1 MSIWPQSGEADLS
14 QLQLSLLTDT
24 GGSNDSNDS
33 NGSNGY
39 NDTSTWPC
47 PRGHGDLRWCRDT
60 CYSGHVCD
68 QDSQEEDTQIGHVYG
83 VESNILSTIF
93 EDHVALQVSTLNTLK
108 IVDYLDISLKY
119 FLFLIFYT
127 ALLQAALEVRML
139 GPQTAYVGEELP
151 VEIVIENTAEGPARE
166 VEVAVASSK
175 EYSIGSQT
183 ANHKMSI
190 RGKERRWVIKCQ
202 L

>member
-1 MSIWPQSGEADLS
+1 MAIWPQSGEADLS

-33 NGSNGY
+33 NGSNDSD
-39 NDTSTWPC
+39 DTSTWPC

-68 QDSQEEDTQIGHVYG
+68 QDSQEEDTQTGHVYG
-83 VESNILSTIF
+83 VDSNILSTMF
-93 EDHVALQVSTLNTLK
+93 EDHVALQVSALNTLK
-108 IVDYLDISLKY
+108 MVDCLDISSY
-119 FLFLIFYT
+119 FT
-127 ALLQAALEVRML
+127 LLQAALQVRML

-175 EYSIGSQT
+175 EYSIGSQR
-183 ANHKMSI
+183 ADHKMSI